1 MLILD
6 ILGIT
11 NSVLAFFLSID
22 TVLYPIIGYCY
33 QIFIYLAS
41 ARIFTN
47 ETFETIANNL
57 YIVIGVAALFII
69 SFSLLQIVINPEGGM
84 KSKYSPNKIIKEVL
98 IAIVLLGFT
107 PTIFNFLYEFQYRVL
122 SSHVLENIILGG
134 DAITSQIIDCDATTY
149 EGNGNYNFVYYD
161 DEIAYDDSLNS
172 DERITAVSQIGN
184 ITAVQLFSSFFYG
197 EGEDGG
203 DYYGKNINSE
213 IAITLAN
220 ITNLRLIWGNVVNF
234 FSDTKSLCSAYEAT
248 KIDGNFFRFSKFS
261 DNTAVSFFDDGA
273 NKIHYTFLLSSLVA
287 GFVIYVLFN
296 YCIDMAVRSIK
307 LGYYQIIAPI
317 PILAKVMPETE
328 KIFKNWISGVIST
341 FFEVFLRVI
350 ILFFGILVVNL
361 VFKLD
366 FNFSAGNIIN
376 GGLYNNLGL
385 AHVNNNLLVGN
396 VISPTTLTGDIS
408 LYGATPGVALFAKVL
423 LILGVFIFIKKAPS
437 MITDMFGIKGGSFKL
452 GIRDKIKEAAFIGK
466 PMVAGINAGIGAA
479 TGAIGAGYSFL
490 KHKGQIPGDH
500 SLKDAMAVGA
510 KSGAAK
516 GKNQFAGQR
525 DNMFNLMTNK
535 QGKDT
540 IWGDFTRDAKSNE
553 LDMRK
558 KYKASYEDYKNNA
571 ETNAY
576 NERMASPEVAEMLAS
591 FLAQKKQ
598 EYVDNNY
605 RSQENSYV
613 MSKIEESMKQ
623 NQQTLEGVQRMA
635 NFINL
640 KEKIRQESIRN
651 NENLSP
657 TQLTARALA
666 QYKNMTDVKTA
677 QAIEESLDSSGA
689 KLRERL
695 SKEFAS
701 ANNGLK
707 DILGSKFEVSRD
719 KEAAIKSFGAEIQKE
734 VIKAL
739 ESNDKTY
746 AEAKRYLGA
755 ADRAAAQA
763 DIVAALK
770 KLQKDG
776 KLANDNEQKP
786 DNGKK

>member
-22 TVLYPIIGYCY
+22 SILYPIIGYCY
-33 QIFIYLAS
+33 QIFVLLAS

-57 YIVIGVAALFII
+57 YIVIGVAALFLI

-84 KSKYSPNKIIKEVL
+84 KGKYSPNKIIKEVL

-134 DAITSQIIDCDATTY
+134 EAITSQIIDCDATTY

-161 DEIAYDDSLNS
+161 EDITYDESLNS

-184 ITAVQLFSSFFYG
+184 IAAVQLFSAFFYG

-220 ITNLRLIWGNVVNF
+220 ITSTRILWGNIINF
-234 FSDTKSLCSAYEAT
+234 FSDTRSLCSAYEAT

-261 DNTAVSFFDDGA
+261 DNTAISFIEDGA

-287 GFVIYVLFN
+287 GFVIYVLAN

-328 KIFKNWISGVIST
+328 KIFKNWVSGVIST

-350 ILFFGILVVNL
+350 ILFFGIFVVNL
-361 VFKLD
+361 LFKLN

-376 GGLYNNLGL
+376 DGFFNTLGI
-385 AHVNNNLLVGN
+385 ANINNNLLVGN
-396 VISPTTLTGDIS
+396 VILPTTMTGDIT

-490 KHKGQIPGDH
+490 KHKKDLPGD
-500 SLKDAMAVGA
+500 SSMKDAMIVGA
-510 KSGAAK
+510 KSGAVK

-535 QGKDT
+535 QGQDT
-540 IWGDFTRDAKSNE
+540 IWGDFTRDAKSDE

-623 NQQTLEGVQRMA
+623 NQQTLEAVQRMA
-635 NFINL
+635 DFINL

-666 QYKNMTDVKTA
+666 RYKNMTDVKTA

-695 SKEFAS
+695 SKEFAA

-719 KEAAIKSFGAEIQKE
+719 KEAAINEFGKEIQKE

-739 ESNDKTY
+739 EANDKMY

-763 DIVAALK
+763 DIVEALK

-786 DNGKK
+786 DSGKK